1 MNWLLLWVHLLALA
15 TWLGETV
22 FFGAVLAPSLFGG
35 LEKEQAGNVTALI
48 FPGYYAVGYVCGVVL
63 VATALA
69 LWQRSRPAGGL
80 WLIAAIVAGLMLGA
94 CLFAGL
100 DVLPQADALR
110 PRLHDASAAA
120 SVREQFDA
128 LHQLAVRLNG
138 VVLIGN
144 LVLAGLL
151 ATRLSSGIAPRR
163 RLSRYGSD
171 PLL

>member
-1 MNWLLLWVHLLALA
+1 MNWLVLWVHLVALA
-15 TWLGETV
+15 TWLGETI
-22 FFGAVLAPSLFGG
+22 FFGAVVAPALFGG
-35 LEKEQAGNVTALI
+35 LEREQAGNVTALI
-48 FPGYYAVGYVCGVVL
+48 FPGYYLLGYVCGAVL

-69 LWQRSRPAGGL
+69 LWQRSRPSGGL
-80 WLIAAIVAGLMLGA
+80 WLAAAIVAGLMLGA

-120 SVREQFDA
+120 SVKDQFDA
-128 LHQLAVRLNG
+128 LHRLAVQLNFA
-138 VVLIGN
+138 VLIGN

-151 ATRLSSGIAPRR
+151 AARLSAGVAPRR
-163 RLSRYGSD
+163 RLSRYSSD